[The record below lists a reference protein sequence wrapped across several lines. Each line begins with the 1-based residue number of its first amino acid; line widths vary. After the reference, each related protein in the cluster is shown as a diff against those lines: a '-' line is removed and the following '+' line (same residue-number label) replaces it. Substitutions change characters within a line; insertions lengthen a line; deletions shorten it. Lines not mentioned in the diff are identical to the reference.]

1 MVAVIDWHSRHV
13 LARQLPNTLDG
24 ISCLDAPRQAP
35 CKGRPKIF
43 DADQGAQF
51 TADTFSAYLLADNLQ
66 VSMRGRGRALDNFI
80 CERLWRT
87 VRYECIY
94 LNQCDTVQQLHPPN
108 RLFRLLQPGET
119 PLKPQLS
126 HTG

>member
-1 MVAVIDWHSRHV
+1 MVAVVDWHSRHV
-13 LARQLPNTLDG
+13 LARQLFNTLDG

-43 DADQGAQF
+43 DADQGAHF
-51 TADTFSAYLLADNLQ
+51 TADTFSAYLLADNFQ
-66 VSMRGRGRALDNFI
+66 VSMRGRGRALNSFF

-94 LNQCDTVQQLHPPN
+94 PASVTPYSNCTRLTAYFDSYNQEK
-108 RLFRLLQPGET
+108 LL
-119 PLKPQLS
+119 
-126 HTG
+126 